1 MAIMEAMEDAKRY
14 LEDFKKKLRFKKA
27 NLAREE
33 MAELTASL
41 AKCSGKLEICKKDF
55 DRTIRTQSR
64 NIGNGQRMG
73 ADTMIQEQ
81 MLWDAAMGYLLV
93 RDAMF
98 ALRTINSYDSVAHAY
113 DMLDAA
119 TKQITGKRGS
129 AVKFVHIK
137 SGNTRNEYGY
147 ITSAAAVKEKEAL
160 LESFFDRLKVSGD
173 IEECMKIV
181 RNPADQEAERRRAVA
196 EGNVPESKEG
206 GSSARDEML
215 SRLSGVQDS
224 QKPEDYSD
232 ADFSAMGDIHPPK
245 V

>member
-14 LEDFKKKLRFKKA
+14 LEELKKKRSFKKA

-55 DRTIRTQSR
+55 NRTIRTQSR
-64 NIGNGQRMG
+64 NISNGQRLG
-73 ADTMIQEQ
+73 ADTMVQEQ

-113 DMLDAA
+113 DLLDAA

-129 AVKFVHIK
+129 VAKFIHIK
-137 SGNTRNEYGY
+137 SGKTRNEYGY
-147 ITSAAAVKEKEAL
+147 ITSATAVKDKEAL
-160 LESFFDRLKVSGD
+160 LESFFDRLKVKGAAPGSGD
-173 IEECMKIV
+173 
-181 RNPADQEAERRRAVA
+181 
-196 EGNVPESKEG
+196 G
-206 GSSARDEML
+206 GSESRDDLMA
-215 SRLSGVQDS
+215 RLSGVRDS
-224 QKPEDYSD
+224 QEPEDYSD
-232 ADFSAMGDIHPPK
+232 ADIAAMGDIHPPK

>member
-14 LEDFKKKLRFKKA
+14 LEELKKKRSFKKA

-55 DRTIRTQSR
+55 NRTIRTQSR
-64 NIGNGQRMG
+64 NISNGQRLG
-73 ADTMIQEQ
+73 ADTMVQEQ

-113 DMLDAA
+113 DLLDAA

-129 AVKFVHIK
+129 VAKFIHIK
-137 SGNTRNEYGY
+137 SGKTRNEYGY
-147 ITSAAAVKEKEAL
+147 ITSATAVKDKEAL
-160 LESFFDRLKVSGD
+160 LESFFDRLKVNGD
-173 IEECMKIV
+173 IEECLNIA
-181 RNPADQEAERRRAVA
+181 RNPADQQAERRRACA
-196 EGNVPESKEG
+196 EGAAPESGDG
-206 GSSARDEML
+206 GSESRDDLMARL
-215 SRLSGVQDS
+215 NGVRDS
-224 QKPEDYSD
+224 QEPENYSD
-232 ADFSAMGDIHPPK
+232 ADIAAMGDIHPPK